1 MPFTEMDRTVI
12 EIRELLAKTQNKDGV
27 VRLMKTRGL
36 DESEAHDL
44 VYAIHKEILWT
55 NRKTALWAAIG
66 SGILCLV
73 FAIIAIVTHFLIGG
87 VVIIAVVAAFGA
99 LWGAVK
105 LLTASGYELDED

>member
-1 MPFTEMDRTVI
+1 MSFTEMDRTVI

-27 VRLMKTRGL
+27 VRILKTRGM
-36 DESEAHDL
+36 DESEARDL
-44 VYAIHKEILWT
+44 VHAIHREILWC

-66 SGILCLV
+66 SGIVCLV
-73 FAIIAIVTHFLIGG
+73 FAIIAIATHFLIGG
-87 VVIIAVVAAFGA
+87 VVIIAAVAALGA